1 MPAATGSSI
10 PVNDWIELSS
20 SSDEI
25 SEALFTGS
33 GSRLPALR
41 SIDLGDIWNA
51 EIVLPNDVVAT
62 IVDASLQTLSMP
74 VKIYLAGDYNHNLEV
89 DSLDYTLWRS
99 ALGSVNTPAA
109 DGNFDGIVDAADYT
123 VWRDNFG
130 NSIAGVGYG
139 NLGSGQSNGGVVGGA
154 VPEPAGIVLALLAG
168 CGLLASRRRR
178 KFSTSI

>member
-1 MPAATGSSI
+1 MIGSNC
-10 PVNDWIELSS
+10 PS

-25 SEALFTGS
+25 SEALVYGVRAAACPRCGS
-33 GSRLPALR
+33 IG
-41 SIDLGDIWNA
+41 LGNIWNP

-62 IVDASLQTLSMP
+62 IVNASLQTLSIP
-74 VKIYLAGDYNHNLEV
+74 VKIYLAGDYNH
-89 DSLDYTLWRS
+89 DLDRRLARLH
-99 ALGSVNTPAA
+99 ALADGFGSVTTPAA

-154 VPEPAGIVLALLAG
+154 VPEPTGICWLYWPAAACWHL
-168 CGLLASRRRR
+168 RRRPSSR
-178 KFSTSI
+178 TSV